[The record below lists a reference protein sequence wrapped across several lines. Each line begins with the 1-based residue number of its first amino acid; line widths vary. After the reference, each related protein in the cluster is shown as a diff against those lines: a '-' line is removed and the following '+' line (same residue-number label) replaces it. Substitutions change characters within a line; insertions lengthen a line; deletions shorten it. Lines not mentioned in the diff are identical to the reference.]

1 MQSQSLRLNCPLQQI
16 NTYQVVLAR
25 YEDELYCIFLYADGL
40 VQWAALDG
48 YFAQVDFFHRINWLT
63 TEHFRFPGS
72 GTCSI
77 IHIASRSNVG
87 IPGMFVFRGTE
98 IDLRFGNYY

>member
-1 MQSQSLRLNCPLQQI
+1 MQSESLRQNCPLQQI

-25 YEDELYCIFLYADGL
+25 YGDELYCIFLYADGL
-40 VQWAALDG
+40 MQWAALDG
-48 YFAQVDFFHRINWLT
+48 YFALVAIFHHIHRLT
-63 TEHFRFPGS
+63 MEYLHFPGS

-98 IDLRFGNYY
+98 INLRFGNYY